1 MLLCTVRD
9 CSLPLFRAEEKGGRR
24 LACPRGHSFD
34 VARSGYVNLLQPQD
48 RRSKRPGDTPAA
60 VAARRRLH
68 DHGATGP
75 LLEGIADLAQASTGD
90 IVLDAGCGDGFYL
103 GSLARQSGCEG
114 HGVDISIPAVEA
126 AARRYPPGGLPGG
139 AAYDPGV
146 AGYEW
151 IVANADRF
159 VPYADRSFSLVLS
172 ITGRMNAAEFRR
184 VLRDDGRLLVALAAP
199 NDMIELRNRAGKAG
213 RDRVPQTLET
223 FAPEF
228 KLIGRSQVTTAA
240 ELDAAAVQD
249 VLLSI
254 YRPLRSQPVE
264 ATRVTFSL
272 DLLLFRPA

>member
-9 CSLPLFRAEEKGGRR
+9 CRLPLARVEEEGGQR
-24 LACPRGHSFD
+24 LLCLRGHSFD
-34 VARSGYVNLLQPQD
+34 VARSGYINLLQPQD

-60 VAARRRLH
+60 VAARRSLH
-68 DHGATGP
+68 DRGITGP
-75 LLEGIADLAQASTGD
+75 LLDGIAALAQASPGD

-103 GSLARQSGCEG
+103 GSLARQSGCAG
-114 HGVDISIPAVEA
+114 HGVDISIPAVET
-126 AARRYPPGGLPGG
+126 AARRYPPGGVAGG
-139 AAYDPGV
+139 AAYDPGE

-159 VPYADRSFSLVLS
+159 VPYADRSFSIVLS
-172 ITGRMNAAEFRR
+172 ITGRMNSAEFRR
-184 VLRDDGRLLVALAAP
+184 VLRADGRLLAALSAP
-199 NDMIELRNRAGKAG
+199 NDMIELRSRLGKAG
-213 RDRVPQTLET
+213 RDRVPQTVET

-228 KLIGRSQVTTAA
+228 ELIGRSQVTTAA
-240 ELDAAAVQD
+240 DLDAAAVQD
-249 VLLSI
+249 ALLSI